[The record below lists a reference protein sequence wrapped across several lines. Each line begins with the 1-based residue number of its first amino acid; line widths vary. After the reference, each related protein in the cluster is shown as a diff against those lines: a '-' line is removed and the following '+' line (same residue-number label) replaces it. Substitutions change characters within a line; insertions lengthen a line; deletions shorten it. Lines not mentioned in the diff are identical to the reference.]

1 MAYGYYGQMET
12 KSRTV
17 TFDGAPA
24 PGVINFGIGQPSADL
39 LPVELM
45 REATADFL
53 AQAHPLELNYGER
66 QGDAAFR
73 SALAGFLS
81 PEYAHPVTAESLFV
95 TAGNSQALD
104 FICGQ
109 FARQGDTVFI
119 EEPSYFLAH
128 QIFADHGLNCV
139 GIPVDEDGLKI
150 DGLEEMLESHR
161 PALLYTIPS
170 FHNPG
175 GQTLSTER
183 RRHLARL
190 SREHDFLVVADEV
203 YQLLHYFG
211 TPPPAMGT
219 MTQSGN
225 ILSLGSFSKI
235 MAPGLRLGWIQTS
248 PDLMGRMLDTGVIN
262 SGGSFNHFTSHV
274 MRHAIELGLQQS
286 LLDTLRATYRQRV
299 ETMDRALHEHLG
311 GLATWRRPGGGY
323 FFWLE
328 LGEELDTGK
337 LKTHAG
343 EFRTGFQPGELFSCS
358 GGLKNCL
365 RLSFAHYGDDDIEE
379 GISRLGALLNSCSAP

>member
-1 MAYGYYGQMET
+1 MEQQQ
-12 KSRTV
+12 RTV

-24 PGVINFGIGQPSADL
+24 PGVINFGVGQPSEDL

-45 REATADFL
+45 RTATADFL
-53 AQAHPLELNYGER
+53 AGAHPLELNYGER
-66 QGDAAFR
+66 QGDAGFR
-73 SALAGFLS
+73 SALAGFLT
-81 PEYAHPVTAESLFV
+81 EGYEHPVTADSLFV

-104 FICGQ
+104 FVCGQ

-128 QIFADHGLNCV
+128 QIFADHGLEAV

-150 DGLEEMLESHR
+150 DVLTAELSRRR

-175 GQTLSTER
+175 GQTLSADR
-183 RRHLARL
+183 RRKLAEL
-190 SREHDFLVVADEV
+190 SAEHGFVVVADEV
-203 YQLLHYFG
+203 YQLLHYFDE
-211 TPPPAMGT
+211 PPPALGT
-219 MTQSGN
+219 MTGSGN

-248 PDLMGRMLDTGVIN
+248 PGLLEQIMGTGVVN

-286 LLDTLRATYRQRV
+286 MLDRLRYTYRGRV
-299 ETMDRALHEHLG
+299 ETMDAALHEHLD

-328 LGEELDTGK
+328 FDQHVDTAEIRAK
-337 LKTHAG
+337 ASQF
-343 EFRTGFQPGELFSCS
+343 ETGFQPGGNFSCS
-358 GGLKNCL
+358 GGLNNFM
-365 RLSFAHYGDDDIEE
+365 RLSFAHYRNDQIRE
-379 GISRLGALLNSCSAP
+379 GVARLGALLKSCLLR

>member
-1 MAYGYYGQMET
+1 MGYGYHGAMDT

-17 TFDGAPA
+17 TFDGAPE
-24 PGVINFGIGQPSADL
+24 PGVINFGVGQPSEDL
-39 LPVELM
+39 LPVGLI
-45 REATADFL
+45 RDATADFL
-53 AQAHPLELNYGER
+53 AHAHPLELNYGER
-66 QGDAAFR
+66 QGDAGFR
-73 SALAGFLS
+73 AALAGFLS
-81 PEYAHPVTAESLFV
+81 PEYAYPVTAESLFV

-104 FICGQ
+104 FICGH

-128 QIFADHGLNCV
+128 QIFADHGLHAV
-139 GIPVDEDGLKI
+139 GIPVDNDGLMI
-150 DGLEEMLESHR
+150 DILKEKLANHR

-175 GQTLSTER
+175 GQTLSEER
-183 RRHLARL
+183 RHELARL
-190 SREHDFLVVADEV
+190 SHEHDFLVVADEV

-211 TPPPAMGT
+211 QPPPAMGT
-219 MTQSGN
+219 MTGSGN

-248 PDLMGRMLDTGVIN
+248 PNLMERMLDTGVIN

-286 LLDTLRATYRQRV
+286 LLDTLRSTYRQRV
-299 ETMDRALHEHLG
+299 ETMDRSLHKHLG

-328 LGEELDTGK
+328 FNQEVDCGK
-337 LKTHAG
+337 LKAHAG
-343 EFRTGFQPGELFSCS
+343 EFKTGFQQGEVFSCNS
-358 GGLKNCL
+358 GLKNCL
-365 RLSFAHYGDDDIEE
+365 RLSFAHYGNEDIEE
-379 GISRLGALLNSCSAP
+379 GISRLGALLNSYSKL